1 MENLAPQLSE
11 KIRHKGFRMTNQRR
25 EIIRLLDGNKHMTP
39 TEICQRLAEEGQT
52 FTEPTVYRTLEFL
65 QGQGLVLVT
74 HGLGRQLQYELTLEK
89 HHHFYCSKCQQQ
101 QEVPTTVMEEVFG
114 SVKHQT
120 GFEIREDHLTLH
132 GLCPMCQNL

>member
-11 KIRHKGFRMTNQRR
+11 QIRHKGFRMTNQRR

-39 TEICQRLAEEGQT
+39 TEICQRLEKEGQP

-65 QGQGLVLVT
+65 QEQGLVLVT

-89 HHHFYCSKCQQQ
+89 HHHFYCSSCKQQH
-101 QEVPTTVMEEVFG
+101 EVPAAVMEGVFG
-114 SVKHQT
+114 MVKHQT

-132 GLCPMCQNL
+132 GLCPVCQNK